1 MNRPLVALSAALCL
15 TTAIA
20 DSGAVGQV
28 GPELRQVSSF
38 KLDMAF
44 VRRLAAATTEVL
56 AYEEA
61 HPDDAPK
68 IEGYPDDDTDTLDRR
83 VVRIGKLPEVMALLK
98 KHGLNAQ
105 DYVVGGMALLQA
117 LGAAGMVKAEGD
129 DAWADLTNRGIN
141 TDNVRLYM
149 ANQTEI
155 DKLIGP
161 SL

>member
-1 MNRPLVALSAALCL
+1 MNRLLLVLFAALSLS
-15 TTAIA
+15 TAMA
-20 DSGAVGQV
+20 DTDAVGQV

-56 AYEEA
+56 GYEEA

-68 IEGYPDDDTDTLDRR
+68 IEGFPDDDTDTLDRR
-83 VVRIGKLPEVMALLK
+83 VLRVGKLPEVMALLK
-98 KHGLNAQ
+98 KHGITAQ
-105 DYVVGGMALLQA
+105 DYVVGGMALMQA
-117 LGAAGMVKAEGD
+117 RGAAGMVKTEGD
-129 DAWADLTNRGIN
+129 DAWASLTKRGIN

-155 DKLIGP
+155 DGLFGP
-161 SL
+161 SM